1 MKILVTGGGGFLGSA
16 VCRQLAR
23 RGNEVVAFQRRPAV
37 HLESHGIDS
46 REGDITDYSDL
57 LVAAEGC
64 GAVIHT
70 AGKAGIWG
78 KPEDFHAINVEGT
91 SNVIRACREQGIQT
105 LVHTSSPSVVH
116 SGGDIEG
123 GDESLPLATHFSAP
137 YPETKAEAERRVIDA
152 NDGGL
157 KTTALRPHLIWGPGD
172 PHILPRLLDKAKG
185 GKLALPAPHKIIDT
199 IFVENAALAHIKAL
213 DELTTSARC
222 AGKAYFVTNNEPLPQ
237 GEIIGK
243 LLAALGVDVTIRA
256 VPARLASTA
265 GALCETAWRT
275 FSLKGEPPVTRFSVE
290 QLATAHWFDT
300 SAAERDF
307 GYLPSISIAAGLEIL
322 AKEWGQVQ

>member
-23 RGNEVVAFQRRPAV
+23 PGNEVAAFQRRPAA
-37 HLESHGIDS
+37 HPESHGITS
-46 REGDITDYSDL
+46 REGDITEYSDL
-57 LVAAEGC
+57 RGAAEGC

-78 KPEDFHAINVEGT
+78 KPEDFPAINVVGT

-152 NDGGL
+152 NDGKL

-199 IFVENAALAHIKAL
+199 IFVENAALAHVKAL
-213 DELTTSARC
+213 DELTAKARC

-243 LLAALGVDVTIRA
+243 LLAALGVDVKIRA

-265 GALCETAWRT
+265 GALCETAWKT

-307 GYLPSISIAAGLEIL
+307 GYVPEISIAAGLEIL
-322 AKEWGQVQ
+322 SKEWGQVQ